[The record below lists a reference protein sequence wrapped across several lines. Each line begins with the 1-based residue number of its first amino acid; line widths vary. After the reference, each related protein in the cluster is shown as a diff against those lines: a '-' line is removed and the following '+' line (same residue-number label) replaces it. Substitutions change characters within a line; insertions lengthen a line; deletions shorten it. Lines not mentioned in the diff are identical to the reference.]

1 MDIRREIKKGIPSYC
16 TGNFFVI
23 QSLLRLYKN
32 NDRPLL
38 LEATANQVNQFG
50 GYTGKT
56 PLEFKQEVLDQ
67 ARQIGFDEDRLIFG
81 GDHLGPLVW
90 RNSDPIEA
98 MDRAETLVRTFT
110 KAGYQKIHLDTS
122 MQLGDE
128 RGEATLPVRTIAER
142 GLRLIKACQ
151 EELKGNSNCV
161 FIIGSEVPFP
171 GGETSCDEM
180 MVTHPKDALN
190 TVAVYKEIFERSDVS
205 EEQFNRDIIALVVQP
220 GVEFTKDKI
229 FPYSRENARNLM
241 EIDKGE
247 LVFEGHSTDYQ
258 SSEALKNMFEDGV
271 KILKVGPELTYLF
284 RAALERLERFE
295 IEILPSDSWSQFST
309 ALSKAMADNPKYWEG
324 YYSLGQSYDF
334 EFSYLDRSRYYLTEP
349 KVKAAIETLKLNVN
363 SIDNQAVIIKFFP
376 ELSNEDVV
384 GNLFEK
390 VIDLSMQA
398 VVRKYENAVRK

>member
-16 TGNFFVI
+16 TGNSFVI
-23 QSLLRLYKN
+23 QSLLRIYKN

-56 PLEFKQEVLDQ
+56 PLEFKQEVLEL
-67 ARQIGFDEDRLIFG
+67 ARQISFNEGRLIFG

-90 RNSDPIEA
+90 RNTSPNEA
-98 MDRAETLVRTFT
+98 MDRAETLVRTFI

-128 RGEATLPVRTIAER
+128 RGEATLSVRTIAER
-142 GLRLIKACQ
+142 GLRLFKACQ
-151 EELKGNSNCV
+151 DELKGDSNCV

-171 GGETSCDEM
+171 GGETSCDQM

-190 TVAVYKEIFERSDVS
+190 TIAVYKEVFEMAGVS

-229 FPYSRENARNLM
+229 FPYVRANARSLM
-241 EIDKGE
+241 AVDKGE

-258 SSEALKNMFEDGV
+258 SSVALKNMFEDGV

-295 IEILPSDSWSQFST
+295 TETLPSDSCSRFSST
-309 ALSKAMADNPKYWEG
+309 LSEAMADNPKYWEG
-324 YYSLGQSYDF
+324 YYSPGARFDF

-349 KVKAAIETLKLNVN
+349 KVKSAIENLKLNVN
-363 SIDNQAVIIKFFP
+363 SVDNQAIIFKYFP
-376 ELSNEDVV
+376 ELSNEDVI